1 MYSGQFCARMATRS
15 PRWTPRR
22 MSAFARRKAL
32 PQNSAWVI
40 VRPSNITA
48 GAAGRSSRFRTVRSP
63 RVSISLEPRSFQLGS
78 GLLNDLLP
86 TGNLLAQ
93 KGREF
98 LRRAADRVD
107 PHFRYLRDEFGI
119 LECTS
124 DFEIELLDDVGGRSL
139 GDDESDPG
147 GDVEAAQSRFIERRD
162 VGGDCRPAQ
171 AGHRQ

>member
-1 MYSGQFCARMATRS
+1 MYSGQFCARIATRS
-15 PRWTPRR
+15 PRWTPSR

-63 RVSISLEPRSFQLGS
+63 RVIDVTSVIIGPQPRSFQLGS
-78 GLLNDLLP
+78 DVLNDLLP

-98 LRRAADRVD
+98 LRRAAERVD
-107 PHFRYLRDEFGI
+107 PDFRHLGDEFGI
-119 LECTS
+119 LECTCN
-124 DFEIELLDDVGGRSL
+124 FEIELFDDVGGRAL
-139 GDDESDPG
+139 GDDKSDPRRN
-147 GDVEAAQSRFIERRD
+147 VEAA
-162 VGGDCRPAQ
+162 
-171 AGHRQ
+171 